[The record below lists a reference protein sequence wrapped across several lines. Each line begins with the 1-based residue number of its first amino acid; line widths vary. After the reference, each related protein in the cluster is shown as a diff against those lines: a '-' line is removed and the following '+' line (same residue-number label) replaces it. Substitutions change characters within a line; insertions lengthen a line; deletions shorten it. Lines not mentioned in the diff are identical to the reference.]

1 MSITIDTTVDIDAS
15 KQAVWGVLTDFAAYG
30 EWNPS
35 LRIEGTAKVGTK
47 LVVHMSGGGEHGMSF
62 RPKVLVATPCE
73 ELRWLG
79 KLGFRGIVDGEHFF
93 ILTTNED
100 GTTHLEHGERFSGA
114 LVALARGEE
123 RHRIRGLQP
132 GPQAARRK
140 LALPAMTSSS
150 RTSQARQTVAPSGQ
164 PVVTTAA
171 SQRRLANPGVA
182 RCRGRPLSGCRSRRS
197 YTEFL

>member
-15 KQAVWGVLTDFAAYG
+15 KQAVWDVLTDFAAYG

-35 LRIEGTAKVGTK
+35 LRIEGTAEVGTK

-114 LVALARGEE
+114 LVALARGDSAKNDTGYE
-123 RHRIRGLQP
+123 
-132 GPQAARRK
+132 AF
-140 LALPAMTSSS
+140 
-150 RTSQARQTVAPSGQ
+150 SQALK
-164 PVVTTAA
+164 
-171 SQRRLANPGVA
+171 QRVEN
-182 RCRGRPLSGCRSRRS
+182 SRYPR
-197 YTEFL
+197 